1 MENPV
6 NGRVINKFLLRGVN
20 RVIEEIIKGKQAV
33 SSYDGVRE
41 KMGYVRGTAHNCA
54 VCGKS
59 FDTPEKL
66 KAHVERKHNLVQT

>member
-1 MENPV
+1 MDNFLLD
-6 NGRVINKFLLRGVN
+6 GAHRVIA
-20 RVIEEIIKGKQAV
+20 EIIKGKQAV
-33 SSYDGVRE
+33 SNYDGVRE
-41 KMGYVRGTAHNCA
+41 KMGYVRGTTVNCA